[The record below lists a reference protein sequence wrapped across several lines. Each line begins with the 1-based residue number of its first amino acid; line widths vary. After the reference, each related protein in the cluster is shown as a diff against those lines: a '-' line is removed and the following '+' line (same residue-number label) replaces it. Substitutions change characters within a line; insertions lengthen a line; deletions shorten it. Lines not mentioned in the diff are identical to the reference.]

1 MSELSVT
8 KITDRVGT
16 GKVNFSQGF
25 KVAGTLDTTLAPTRT
40 EGNTEPATPAN
51 GDTWYDTDNDTYD
64 VYINDEW
71 KRFLG
76 AGGAVP
82 SWTVDVSQISYNNV
96 SLNVSGQMV
105 NARDVCLSADG
116 TKMYTVGSLYD
127 AVFQYSLSTAFDLST
142 ASYDS
147 VSYTLTGGVTNPQ
160 SIAFNPDGTKM
171 YAVDQSADKVFQY
184 SLSTAFDISTTSYD
198 NVSFSVSSQSNY
210 NTDLFFSTDG
220 TKMYVV
226 NMFSPSEIFQY
237 DLSTGF
243 DLSTASYNSVSY
255 SLTGQP
261 SQPSAVTLN
270 PDGTKMYVIYQGSS
284 NNTSVIRSYS
294 LSTAFDIS
302 TASYDN
308 ASTSLSITGYPD
320 GMHFSSDGTKIFIL
334 FDNSEYVY
342 QYSTGL

>member
-64 VYINDEW
+64 VYINGEW

-82 SWTVDVSQISYNNV
+82 SWTFDVSQISYDSA
-96 SLNVSGQMV
+96 SLDVSGQLV
-105 NARDVCLSADG
+105 NARGVCLSTDG
-116 TKMYTVGSLYD
+116 TKMYTICTLYD

-142 ASYDS
+142 ASYDN
-147 VSYTLTGGVTNPQ
+147 VSYTLTGGVSNPQ
-160 SIAFNPDGTKM
+160 GIAFNPDGTKM
-171 YAVDQSADKVFQY
+171 YVVDQGADTVFQY

-198 NVSFSVSSQSNY
+198 SVSFSVSLQSDY
-210 NTDLFFSTDG
+210 NEDLFFSTDG
-220 TKMYVV
+220 TKMYIV

-255 SLTGQP
+255 SLTGEP

-270 PDGTKMYVIYQGSS
+270 PDGTKMYVIYQGSGA
-284 NNTSVIRSYS
+284 TTGVIRSYS

-308 ASTSLSITGYPD
+308 ASTSLGQTGSPF
-320 GMHFSSDGTKIFIL
+320 GMHISSDGTKMFVL
-334 FDNSEYVY
+334 FDNTEYVY

>member
-76 AGGAVP
+76 AGGGG
-82 SWTVDVSQISYNNV
+82 SWTVDLSNVTYDSVSF
-96 SLNVSGQMV
+96 
-105 NARDVCLSADG
+105 NADLQESTPHAFAFNADG
-116 TKMYTVGSLYD
+116 TKMYILGINNDTVY
-127 AVFQYSLSTAFDLST
+127 
-142 ASYDS
+142 
-147 VSYTLTGGVTNPQ
+147 
-160 SIAFNPDGTKM
+160 
-171 YAVDQSADKVFQY
+171 QY
-184 SLSTAFDISTTSYD
+184 SLSTAFDISTGSYD
-198 NVSFSVSSQSNY
+198 SVGFSITNQEGSPYAITFN
-210 NTDLFFSTDG
+210 TDG

-226 NMFSPSEIFQY
+226 GDNNDRAYQY
-237 DLSTGF
+237 SLTTGF
-243 DLSTASYNSVSY
+243 DVSTASYDNVSFNFTSQTTGPQ
-255 SLTGQP
+255 SLVFNT
-261 SQPSAVTLN
+261 
-270 PDGTKMYVIYQGSS
+270 DGTKMFVSGPSDDRVHQ
-284 NNTSVIRSYS
+284 YS
-294 LSTAFDIS
+294 LSTAFDVSTTSYDNVSFNFTSQDTLIRSMAFNSDGTKMYAVGQSNQKIFQYSLTTGFDVS

-308 ASTSLSITGYPD
+308 VSFSTTSQDAAPFDIRFSASGHKMY
-320 GMHFSSDGTKIFIL
+320 FIGRG
-334 FDNSEYVY
+334 NEYIY